1 MTDERCVT
9 DESVQRHSSGK
20 LTVSVTATAAAA
32 AAAAATSAT
41 LGGQLTTVFVPP
53 GSTIHAQARDT
64 IPEIIVNNGAA
75 SSTRTHKAEFG

>member
-32 AAAAATSAT
+32 AAAATSAT

-64 IPEIIVNNGAA
+64 NPEIAC
-75 SSTRTHKAEFG
+75 FL

>member
-32 AAAAATSAT
+32 AATSAT

-64 IPEIIVNNGAA
+64 NPEIIVNNRAA